1 VARPDLGTHSDTLAN
16 LELGD
21 LGADLDDLANDL
33 VAGDDEFGGE
43 GTPASGDGV
52 VVLHEHTGCTGRGEV
67 TKACGDQSK
76 CKCKCVISV
85 YETGGSMSTVVR
97 YGTCVAMET

>member
-1 VARPDLGTHSDTLAN
+1 
-16 LELGD
+16 
-21 LGADLDDLANDL
+21 
-33 VAGDDEFGGE
+33 
-43 GTPASGDGV
+43 
-52 VVLHEHTGCTGRGEV
+52 V